1 MPTPSQDLNVFQK
14 LSRLWSSKSQ
24 TCHSAVFGLQPER
37 AASTPMSDLRRFSA
51 AYLSRRSSS
60 NLEPSDMGLSDKN
73 LDAFEALIDG
83 ISNPA
88 VAAIYQ
94 SNPDALTSEA
104 LLKYCI
110 APMLIA
116 EVRRLRAQ
124 SEQVAA

>member
-1 MPTPSQDLNVFQK
+1 
-14 LSRLWSSKSQ
+14 
-24 TCHSAVFGLQPER
+24 
-37 AASTPMSDLRRFSA
+37 
-51 AYLSRRSSS
+51 
-60 NLEPSDMGLSDKN
+60 MGLSDKN

-94 SNPDALTSEA
+94 SNPDALTPDA
-104 LLKYCI
+104 LVKYCI

-124 SEQVAA
+124 TEQVAA